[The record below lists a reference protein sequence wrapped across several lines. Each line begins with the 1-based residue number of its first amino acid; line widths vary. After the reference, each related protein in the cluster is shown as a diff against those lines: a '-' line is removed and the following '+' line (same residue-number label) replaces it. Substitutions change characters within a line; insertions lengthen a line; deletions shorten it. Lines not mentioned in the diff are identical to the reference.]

1 MENARFRLLDNKAF
15 LNPDPFAKTG
25 FLNSSNYSTYQLM

>member
-15 LNPDPFAKTG
+15 LNPDP
-25 FLNSSNYSTYQLM
+25 SVVMPYLMTTRYDREALI

>member
-15 LNPDPFAKTG
+15 LNPDHTMGDEEGIYFS
-25 FLNSSNYSTYQLM
+25 FMLY